1 MRVLL
6 DENMPVD
13 FAPELPGHEV
23 ATVQQLGWDGLK
35 NGELLRNAAGRFDAF
50 ITMDQNL
57 PFQQN
62 LAAQPVGVLLL
73 RAPSNRLHHLRPLA
87 PAILSALDG
96 LRPGELRRVG
106 V

>member
-1 MRVLL
+1 VRVLL

-35 NGELLRNAAGRFDAF
+35 NGELLRNAAGRFDAL

-62 LAAQPVGVLLL
+62 LTALPLGVLLL
-73 RAPSNRLHHLRPLA
+73 SAPSNRLHHLRPLA
-87 PAILSALDG
+87 PAILIALAD
-96 LRPGELRRVG
+96 LHQGELRRVG
-106 V
+106 A